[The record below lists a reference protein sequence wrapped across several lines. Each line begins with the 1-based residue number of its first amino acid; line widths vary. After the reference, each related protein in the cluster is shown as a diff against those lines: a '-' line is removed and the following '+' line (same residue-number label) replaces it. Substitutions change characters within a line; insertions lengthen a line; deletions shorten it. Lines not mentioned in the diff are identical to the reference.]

1 MAFEESVVV
10 VVVVKGLERIG
21 GHLVERERWWRW
33 WWWWWGVYEGIRK
46 REGWVEKVEEEE
58 FDGLGLSNVEKSVC
72 VCECECGVGLNASM
86 QDKKRVKEAF
96 QELI

>member
-1 MAFEESVVV
+1 MAFEESVVVV

-21 GHLVERERWWRW
+21 GHLVERER
-33 WWWWWGVYEGIRK
+33 WWGVYEGIRK

>member
-1 MAFEESVVV
+1 M
-10 VVVVKGLERIG
+10 
-21 GHLVERERWWRW
+21 
-33 WWWWWGVYEGIRK
+33 
-46 REGWVEKVEEEE
+46 
-58 FDGLGLSNVEKSVC
+58 C